1 VELGGLDY
9 YASSSST
16 EVYIGEGYCQLRKMD
31 SIPGLRGGVLSS
43 IYRPWD
49 PGPRRA

>member
-1 VELGGLDY
+1 MCIARTGELDKAVVIHF
-9 YASSSST
+9 YAKS
-16 EVYIGEGYCQLRKMD
+16 CQLRKMD
-31 SIPGLRGGVLSS
+31 SIAGLRGGVLSS